1 MVPPAVAEIIPM
13 TAVAT
18 RERSALRELSK
29 CMLHYVAMDKRRCRE
44 IREAM
49 GLTQT
54 EFGRLLGVARNT
66 VTRWEIALS
75 NIPSPTALAI
85 EGLYREWLARRGDQ
99 RKRR

>member
-1 MVPPAVAEIIPM
+1 M
-13 TAVAT
+13 TL
-18 RERSALRELSK
+18 SARDFYAACLAG
-29 CMLHYVAMDKRRCRE
+29 CMLQNVAMDKRRCRE